1 MRDLLDKMK
10 KLNENKNGKV
20 VTFDF
25 DNTIV
30 KSYEE
35 SNDGEETIYRYG
47 GINKQI
53 IARIKKFKQS
63 GATVLVVTS
72 REQALEVPESSVR
85 VMLDQLKIEVD
96 GIFYTNGEKKAQK
109 LYELGSSLHYD
120 DCPDEREAI
129 NAYKNLHP
137 SDIVAKDPDELLKDI
152 DAISKG
158 LIITNDGKIIITQR
172 SDSLEWDAAG
182 GHLMEGEEPNFAF
195 YREIQEELSL
205 KVKKIDYLASEDITW
220 KGETKPVYYFV
231 GYVPH
236 SSDELDGIVQLQ
248 WEIEDYFC
256 GDIHEIEQKMG
267 EGSTQNLSNSLRHL
281 MENQDVLQ
289 ERAYPHS
296 SKHATKKRRLIGLG
310 DSNTTGATG
319 LKRVK
324 DFSRSKSAPAGYGV
338 LEEEP
343 EKKSKK
349 IKIKITSTV
358 EEKKKRKKRRKGKKP
373 GPKKGSKQKRRRN
386 YGNYWPFLGGGVVS
400 NTDGGEGGDGG
411 GGE

>member
-35 SNDGEETIYRYG
+35 SNDGEETLYRFG
-47 GINKQI
+47 GVNKQI

-72 REQALEVPESSVR
+72 RMQALEVPESSVR

-120 DCPDEREAI
+120 DCPSEREAI
-129 NAYKNLHP
+129 EAYKKLHK
-137 SDIVAKDPDELLKDI
+137 SDIVVKNPDDLLKDI
-152 DAISKG
+152 NEISKG

-172 SDSLEWDAAG
+172 SDSLEWDAPG

-195 YREIQEELSL
+195 YRETLEELSL
-205 KVKKIDYLASEDITW
+205 KVKKIDYLATEDITW
-220 KGETKPVYYFV
+220 KGDTKPVYYFV

-236 SSDELDGIVQLQ
+236 TSDELEGIIQLQ

-256 GDIHEIEQKMG
+256 GDIQEIEQKMG
-267 EGSTQNLSNSLRHL
+267 EGSTQNLVNALKHL
-281 MENQDVLQ
+281 LEDDMVLQ

-296 SKHATKKRRLIGLG
+296 ENHATKKRRLIGLG
-310 DSNTTGATG
+310 GSKSTGATG
-319 LKRVK
+319 LKRSK
-324 DFSRSKSAPAGYGV
+324 DFSRSKSAPAGFGA
-338 LEEEP
+338 LEEA
-343 EKKSKK
+343 EKKTKK
-349 IKIKITSTV
+349 IKIKIVSSV
-358 EEKKKRKKRRKGKKP
+358 DEKKKRKKKKKP
-373 GPKKGSKQKRRRN
+373 GPKKGSKRKKRRN
-386 YGNYWPFLGGGVVS
+386 YGSAWPYIGGGVIS
-400 NTDGGEGGDGG
+400 STDSGEGGDGG